1 MSFTFQMIEKFCN
14 CSFEIEELS
23 DGRNGPKEQKLL
35 PIEYEVAY
43 NLLKS
48 NLKMIKNF
56 MEVK

>member
-1 MSFTFQMIEKFCN
+1 MIEKFCN